1 MIHINVTKRLQMKQ
15 FKLYTSLLLCPLL
28 FSPISHSDANIF
40 ASAKDL
46 LSIDKPAIEVEYD
59 NSSFLSTC
67 PSGSIGCFTSAKG
80 GKIILSEEIPTRH
93 HDVILLG
100 LYSDYLQY
108 AHSRTIDE
116 LRTCEVKVA
125 YLHQISNT
133 RLANLYK
140 GQCDSLFKGKLLVL
154 R

>member
-1 MIHINVTKRLQMKQ
+1 MTQLKINL
-15 FKLYTSLLLCPLL
+15 SLLLCALLLSPL
-28 FSPISHSDANIF
+28 SYSDANIF

-46 LSIDKPAIEVEYD
+46 LSIDKPSIEVEYN
-59 NSSFLSTC
+59 NSSLVSTC
-67 PSGSIGCFTSAKG
+67 PVGSIGCFTSAEG
-80 GKIILSEEIPTRH
+80 GKIILSEDIPIRH
-93 HDVILLG
+93 HDVVLLG

-108 AHSRTIDE
+108 AHSRVIDE

-125 YLHQISNT
+125 YLNQISNT
-133 RLANLYK
+133 RLANLYE

>member
-1 MIHINVTKRLQMKQ
+1 MTQSRLNI
-15 FKLYTSLLLCPLL
+15 SLLLCALLLSPL
-28 FSPISHSDANIF
+28 SYSDANIF

-46 LSIDKPAIEVEYD
+46 LSIEKPSIEVEYN
-59 NSSFLSTC
+59 NSSLVSTC
-67 PSGSIGCFTSAKG
+67 PVGSIGCFTSAEG
-80 GKIILSEEIPTRH
+80 GKIILSENIPSRH
-93 HDVILLG
+93 HDVVLLG

-108 AHSRTIDE
+108 AHSRVIDE

-125 YLHQISNT
+125 YLNQISNT
-133 RLANLYK
+133 RLANLYE

>member
-1 MIHINVTKRLQMKQ
+1 MTQSRFNL
-15 FKLYTSLLLCPLL
+15 SLLLCALL
-28 FSPISHSDANIF
+28 FSPLSYSDANIF

-46 LSIDKPAIEVEYD
+46 LSIDKPSIEVEYN
-59 NSSFLSTC
+59 NSSLVSTC
-67 PSGSIGCFTSAKG
+67 PVGSIGCFTSAEG
-80 GKIILSEEIPTRH
+80 GKIILSEDIPARH
-93 HDVILLG
+93 HDVVLLG

-108 AHSRTIDE
+108 AHSRVIDE

-125 YLHQISNT
+125 YLNQISNT

-140 GQCDSLFKGKLLVL
+140 GQCDNLFKGRLLVL

>member
-1 MIHINVTKRLQMKQ
+1 MTQSRLNISI
-15 FKLYTSLLLCPLL
+15 LLCALLLSPL
-28 FSPISHSDANIF
+28 SYSDVNIF

-46 LSIDKPAIEVEYD
+46 LSIEKPSIEVEYN
-59 NSSFLSTC
+59 NSSLISIC
-67 PSGSIGCFTSAKG
+67 PVGSIGCFTSAEG
-80 GKIILSEEIPTRH
+80 GKIILSEDIPIRH
-93 HDVILLG
+93 HDVVLLG

-108 AHSRTIDE
+108 AHSRVIDE

-125 YLHQISNT
+125 YLNQISNT
-133 RLANLYK
+133 RLANLYE

>member
-1 MIHINVTKRLQMKQ
+1 MTQSRLNISI
-15 FKLYTSLLLCPLL
+15 LLCALLLSPL
-28 FSPISHSDANIF
+28 SYSDANIF

-46 LSIDKPAIEVEYD
+46 LSIDKPSIEVEYN
-59 NSSFLSTC
+59 NSSLVSTC
-67 PSGSIGCFTSAKG
+67 PVGSIGCFTSAEG
-80 GKIILSEEIPTRH
+80 GKIILSEDIPARH
-93 HDVILLG
+93 HDVVLLG

-108 AHSRTIDE
+108 AHSRVIDE

-125 YLHQISNT
+125 YLNQISNT
-133 RLANLYK
+133 RLANLYE

>member
-1 MIHINVTKRLQMKQ
+1 MKQ
-15 FKLYTSLLLCPLL
+15 SRLNISLLLCALLLSPL
-28 FSPISHSDANIF
+28 SYSDANIF

-46 LSIDKPAIEVEYD
+46 LSIEKPSIEVEYN
-59 NSSFLSTC
+59 NSSLVSTC
-67 PSGSIGCFTSAKG
+67 PVGSIGCFTSAEG
-80 GKIILSEEIPTRH
+80 GKIILSEDIPARH
-93 HDVILLG
+93 HDVVLLG

-108 AHSRTIDE
+108 AHSRVVDE

-125 YLHQISNT
+125 YLNQISNT
-133 RLANLYK
+133 RLANLYE

>member
-1 MIHINVTKRLQMKQ
+1 MTQSRLNI
-15 FKLYTSLLLCPLL
+15 SLLLCALLLSPL
-28 FSPISHSDANIF
+28 SYSDANIF

-46 LSIDKPAIEVEYD
+46 LSIDKPSIEVEYN
-59 NSSFLSTC
+59 NSSLVSTC
-67 PSGSIGCFTSAKG
+67 PVGSIGCFTSAEA
-80 GKIILSEEIPTRH
+80 GKIILSEDIPARH
-93 HDVILLG
+93 HEVVLLG

-108 AHSRTIDE
+108 AHSRVIDE

-125 YLHQISNT
+125 YLNQISNT

-140 GQCDSLFKGKLLVL
+140 GQCDNLFKGKLLVL

>member
-1 MIHINVTKRLQMKQ
+1 MTQMRLNI
-15 FKLYTSLLLCPLL
+15 SLLLCALLLSPL
-28 FSPISHSDANIF
+28 SYSDANIF

-46 LSIDKPAIEVEYD
+46 LSIDKPSIEVEYN
-59 NSSFLSTC
+59 NSSLVSTC
-67 PSGSIGCFTSAKG
+67 PVGSIGCFTSAEG
-80 GKIILSEEIPTRH
+80 GKIILSEDIPARH
-93 HDVILLG
+93 HDVVLLG

-108 AHSRTIDE
+108 AHSRVIDE

-125 YLHQISNT
+125 YLNQISNT
-133 RLANLYK
+133 RLANLYE

>member
-1 MIHINVTKRLQMKQ
+1 MTQSRFNI
-15 FKLYTSLLLCPLL
+15 SLLLCALLLSPL
-28 FSPISHSDANIF
+28 SYSDANIF

-46 LSIDKPAIEVEYD
+46 LSIDKPSIEVEYN
-59 NSSFLSTC
+59 NSSLVSTC
-67 PSGSIGCFTSAKG
+67 PVGSIGCFTSAEG
-80 GKIILSEEIPTRH
+80 GKIILSEEIPARH
-93 HDVILLG
+93 HDVVLLG

-108 AHSRTIDE
+108 AHSRVIDE

-125 YLHQISNT
+125 YLNQISNT
-133 RLANLYK
+133 RLANLYE

>member
-1 MIHINVTKRLQMKQ
+1 MTQSRFNI
-15 FKLYTSLLLCPLL
+15 SLLLCALLLSPL
-28 FSPISHSDANIF
+28 SYSDANIF

-46 LSIDKPAIEVEYD
+46 LSIDKPSIEVEYN
-59 NSSFLSTC
+59 NSSLVSTC
-67 PSGSIGCFTSAKG
+67 PVGSIGCFTSAEG
-80 GKIILSEEIPTRH
+80 GKIILSEDIPARH
-93 HDVILLG
+93 HDVVLLG

-108 AHSRTIDE
+108 AHSRVVDE

-125 YLHQISNT
+125 YLNQISNT

-140 GQCDSLFKGKLLVL
+140 GQCDNLFKGKLLVL

>member
-1 MIHINVTKRLQMKQ
+1 MTQSRFNL
-15 FKLYTSLLLCPLL
+15 SLLLCALL
-28 FSPISHSDANIF
+28 FSPLSYSDANIF

-46 LSIDKPAIEVEYD
+46 LSIDKPSIEVEYN
-59 NSSFLSTC
+59 NSSLVSTC
-67 PSGSIGCFTSAKG
+67 PVGSIGCFTSAEG
-80 GKIILSEEIPTRH
+80 GKIILSEDIPARH
-93 HDVILLG
+93 HDVVLLG

-108 AHSRTIDE
+108 AHSRVIDE

-125 YLHQISNT
+125 YLNQISNT

-140 GQCDSLFKGKLLVL
+140 GQCDNLFKGKLLVL

>member
-1 MIHINVTKRLQMKQ
+1 MTQLRLNI
-15 FKLYTSLLLCPLL
+15 SLLLCALLLSPL
-28 FSPISHSDANIF
+28 SYSDANIF

-46 LSIDKPAIEVEYD
+46 LSIDKPSIEVEYN
-59 NSSFLSTC
+59 NSSLVSTC
-67 PSGSIGCFTSAKG
+67 PVGSIGCFTSAEG
-80 GKIILSEEIPTRH
+80 GKIILNEDIPNRH
-93 HDVILLG
+93 HDVVLLG

-108 AHSRTIDE
+108 AHSRVIDE

-125 YLHQISNT
+125 YLNQISNT
-133 RLANLYK
+133 RLANLYE

>member
-1 MIHINVTKRLQMKQ
+1 MTQSRFNI
-15 FKLYTSLLLCPLL
+15 SLLLCALLLSPL
-28 FSPISHSDANIF
+28 SYSDANIF

-46 LSIDKPAIEVEYD
+46 LSIDKPSIEVEYN
-59 NSSFLSTC
+59 NSSLLSAC
-67 PSGSIGCFTSAKG
+67 PVGSIGCFTSAEG
-80 GKIILSEEIPTRH
+80 GKIILSEDIPARH
-93 HDVILLG
+93 HDVVLLG

-108 AHSRTIDE
+108 AHSRVIDE

-125 YLHQISNT
+125 YLNQISNT
-133 RLANLYK
+133 RLANLYE

>member
-1 MIHINVTKRLQMKQ
+1 MTQSRLNI
-15 FKLYTSLLLCPLL
+15 SLLLCALLLSPL
-28 FSPISHSDANIF
+28 SYSDANIF

-46 LSIDKPAIEVEYD
+46 LSIDKPSIEVEYN
-59 NSSFLSTC
+59 NSSLVSTC
-67 PSGSIGCFTSAKG
+67 PVGSIGCFTSADG
-80 GKIILSEEIPTRH
+80 GKIILSEDIPARH
-93 HDVILLG
+93 HDVVLLG

-108 AHSRTIDE
+108 AHSRVIDE

-125 YLHQISNT
+125 YLNQISNT
-133 RLANLYK
+133 RLANLYE

>member
-1 MIHINVTKRLQMKQ
+1 MTQSRLNI
-15 FKLYTSLLLCPLL
+15 SLLLCALLLSPL
-28 FSPISHSDANIF
+28 SYSDANNF

-46 LSIDKPAIEVEYD
+46 LSIDKPSIEVEYN
-59 NSSFLSTC
+59 NSSLVSTC
-67 PSGSIGCFTSAKG
+67 PVGSIGCFTSAEG
-80 GKIILSEEIPTRH
+80 GKIILSEDIPARH
-93 HDVILLG
+93 HDVVLLG

-108 AHSRTIDE
+108 AHSRVIDE

-125 YLHQISNT
+125 YLNQISNT
-133 RLANLYK
+133 RLANLYE

>member
-1 MIHINVTKRLQMKQ
+1 MTQSRLNI
-15 FKLYTSLLLCPLL
+15 SLLLCALLLSPL
-28 FSPISHSDANIF
+28 SYSDANIF

-46 LSIDKPAIEVEYD
+46 LSIDKPSIEVEYN
-59 NSSFLSTC
+59 NSSLVSTC
-67 PSGSIGCFTSAKG
+67 PVGSIGCFTSAEG
-80 GKIILSEEIPTRH
+80 GKIILSEDIPARH
-93 HDVILLG
+93 HDVVLLG

-108 AHSRTIDE
+108 AHSRVIDE

-125 YLHQISNT
+125 YLNQISNT
-133 RLANLYK
+133 RLANLYE

>member
-1 MIHINVTKRLQMKQ
+1 MTQSRLNKSI
-15 FKLYTSLLLCPLL
+15 LLCALLLSPL
-28 FSPISHSDANIF
+28 SYSDANIF

-46 LSIDKPAIEVEYD
+46 LSIDKPSIEVEYN
-59 NSSFLSTC
+59 NSSLVSTC
-67 PSGSIGCFTSAKG
+67 PVGSIGCFTSAEG
-80 GKIILSEEIPTRH
+80 GKIILSEDIPSRH
-93 HDVILLG
+93 HDVVLLG

-108 AHSRTIDE
+108 AHTRVIDD

-125 YLHQISNT
+125 YLNQVSNT

-140 GQCDSLFKGKLLVL
+140 GQCDSFFKGKLLVL

>member
-1 MIHINVTKRLQMKQ
+1 MKQ
-15 FKLYTSLLLCPLL
+15 FKLYTSLLLCTLL
-28 FSPISHSDANIF
+28 FSPLAYSDANIF
-40 ASAKDL
+40 ASAKEL
-46 LSIDKPAIEVEYD
+46 LSIEKPSIEVEYN
-59 NSSFLSTC
+59 NSSFISTC
-67 PSGSIGCFTSAKG
+67 SLGSIGCFTSAEG
-80 GKIILSEEIPTRH
+80 GKIILSEEIPARH

-140 GQCDSLFKGKLLVL
+140 GQCDSLFRGKLLVL

>member
-1 MIHINVTKRLQMKQ
+1 MTQSRFNI
-15 FKLYTSLLLCPLL
+15 SLLLCALLLSPL
-28 FSPISHSDANIF
+28 SYSDANIF

-46 LSIDKPAIEVEYD
+46 LSIDQPYIEVEYN
-59 NSSFLSTC
+59 NSSLVSTC
-67 PSGSIGCFTSAKG
+67 PVGSIGCFTSAEG
-80 GKIILSEEIPTRH
+80 GKIILSENIPSRH
-93 HDVILLG
+93 HDVVLLG

-108 AHSRTIDE
+108 AHSRVIDE

-125 YLHQISNT
+125 YLNQISNT
-133 RLANLYK
+133 RLANLYE

>member
-1 MIHINVTKRLQMKQ
+1 MTQSRLNI
-15 FKLYTSLLLCPLL
+15 SLLLCALLLSPL
-28 FSPISHSDANIF
+28 SYSDANIF

-46 LSIDKPAIEVEYD
+46 LSIDKPSIEVEYN
-59 NSSFLSTC
+59 NSSLVSTC
-67 PSGSIGCFTSAKG
+67 PVGSIGCFTSAEG
-80 GKIILSEEIPTRH
+80 GKIILSEDIPARH
-93 HDVILLG
+93 HDVVLLG

-108 AHSRTIDE
+108 AHSRVIDE

-125 YLHQISNT
+125 YLNQISNT

-140 GQCDSLFKGKLLVL
+140 GQCDNLFKGKLLVL

>member
-1 MIHINVTKRLQMKQ
+1 MTQL
-15 FKLYTSLLLCPLL
+15 KLNISLLLCALLLSPL
-28 FSPISHSDANIF
+28 SYSDANIF

-46 LSIDKPAIEVEYD
+46 LSIEKPSIDVDYN
-59 NSSFLSTC
+59 NSSLVSTC
-67 PSGSIGCFTSAKG
+67 PVGSIGCFTSAEG
-80 GKIILSEEIPTRH
+80 GKIILSEDIPGRH
-93 HDVILLG
+93 HDVVLLG

-108 AHSRTIDE
+108 AHSRVVDE

-125 YLHQISNT
+125 YLNQISNT
-133 RLANLYK
+133 RLANLYE

>member
-1 MIHINVTKRLQMKQ
+1 MTQSRLNI
-15 FKLYTSLLLCPLL
+15 SLLLCALLLSPL
-28 FSPISHSDANIF
+28 SYSDANIF

-46 LSIDKPAIEVEYD
+46 LSIDKPSIEVEYN
-59 NSSFLSTC
+59 NSSLVSTC
-67 PSGSIGCFTSAKG
+67 PVGSIGCFTSAEG
-80 GKIILSEEIPTRH
+80 GKIILSEDIPARH
-93 HDVILLG
+93 HDVVLLG

-108 AHSRTIDE
+108 AHSRVIDE

-125 YLHQISNT
+125 YLNQISNT

>member
-1 MIHINVTKRLQMKQ
+1 MTQSRFNI
-15 FKLYTSLLLCPLL
+15 SLLLCALLLSPL
-28 FSPISHSDANIF
+28 SYSDANIF

-46 LSIDKPAIEVEYD
+46 LSIDKPSIEVEYN
-59 NSSFLSTC
+59 NSSLVSTC
-67 PSGSIGCFTSAKG
+67 PVGSIGCFTSAEG
-80 GKIILSEEIPTRH
+80 GKIILSEDIPARH
-93 HDVILLG
+93 HDVVLLG

-108 AHSRTIDE
+108 AHSRVVDE

-125 YLHQISNT
+125 YLNQISNT
-133 RLANLYK
+133 RLANLYE

>member
-1 MIHINVTKRLQMKQ
+1 MTQLRLNI
-15 FKLYTSLLLCPLL
+15 SLLLCALLLSPL
-28 FSPISHSDANIF
+28 SYSDANIF

-46 LSIDKPAIEVEYD
+46 LSIDKPSIEVEYN
-59 NSSFLSTC
+59 NSSLVSTC
-67 PSGSIGCFTSAKG
+67 PVGSIGCFTSAEG
-80 GKIILSEEIPTRH
+80 GKIILSEDIPARH
-93 HDVILLG
+93 HDVVLLG

-108 AHSRTIDE
+108 AHSRVIDE

-125 YLHQISNT
+125 YLNQISNT
-133 RLANLYK
+133 RLANLYE

>member
-1 MIHINVTKRLQMKQ
+1 MTQSRLNI
-15 FKLYTSLLLCPLL
+15 SLLLCALLLSPL
-28 FSPISHSDANIF
+28 SYSDANIF

-46 LSIDKPAIEVEYD
+46 LSIDKPSIEVEYN
-59 NSSFLSTC
+59 NSSLVSTC
-67 PSGSIGCFTSAKG
+67 PVGSIGCFTSVEG
-80 GKIILSEEIPTRH
+80 GKIILSEDIPARH
-93 HDVILLG
+93 HDVVLLG

-108 AHSRTIDE
+108 AHSRVIDE

-125 YLHQISNT
+125 YLNQISNT

>member
-1 MIHINVTKRLQMKQ
+1 MTQSRFNI
-15 FKLYTSLLLCPLL
+15 SLLLCALLLSPL
-28 FSPISHSDANIF
+28 SYSDANIF

-46 LSIDKPAIEVEYD
+46 LSIDKPPIEVEYN
-59 NSSFLSTC
+59 NSSLVSTC
-67 PSGSIGCFTSAKG
+67 PVGSIGCFTSAEG
-80 GKIILSEEIPTRH
+80 GKIILSEDIPFRH
-93 HDVILLG
+93 NDVVLLG

-108 AHSRTIDE
+108 AHSRVIDE

-125 YLHQISNT
+125 YLNQISNT
-133 RLANLYK
+133 RLANLYE